1 MGTEELE
8 GAKKP
13 HSFSQWKGC
22 TAQITQW
29 ISVEL
34 LHLHECVCR
43 ELIIRALPMTGP
55 AVEED
60 PSIFHRT
67 LISAEW
73 NSRKQAA
80 AQEGAQ
86 L

>member
-8 GAKKP
+8 GGKK

-22 TAQITQW
+22 TAQITKW

-34 LHLHECVCR
+34 LHLHECVCT

-60 PSIFHRT
+60 PSVFHRT